1 MDKAAVLDFHSTNE
15 ARQRLVAR
23 ALCANPRPSMAS
35 SSAGEVTK
43 FLVDQK
49 LLEIPQAQAAHMDA
63 RARGVPVAQVLGE
76 QGAVPRDKIV
86 AAIESTDVGRLATA
100 LDFDVR
106 LPKRL
111 LRELKIVVHRSE
123 EHTSDLQSLM
133 RISYAFFCLKKKKT

>member
-1 MDKAAVLDFHSTNE
+1 
-15 ARQRLVAR
+15 
-23 ALCANPRPSMAS
+23 MAS

-49 LLEIPQAQAAHMDA
+49 LLEIPQAQASHMDA

-100 LDFDVR
+100 LGFAVR
-106 LPKRL
+106 LPQRL
-111 LRELKIVVHRSE
+111 LRELKLVFPPQPDSHPI
-123 EHTSDLQSLM
+123 
-133 RISYAFFCLKKKKT
+133 ISTLS

>member
-1 MDKAAVLDFHSTNE
+1 
-15 ARQRLVAR
+15 
-23 ALCANPRPSMAS
+23 MAS

-111 LRELKIVVHRSE
+111 LRELKIVVHAQTDTR
-123 EHTSDLQSLM
+123 LM
-133 RISYAFFCLKKKKT
+133 SSTMSNISMVRQLLSPFVERPEILEVYRKSTRMNHSQKSGYPSHDT

>member
-1 MDKAAVLDFHSTNE
+1 
-15 ARQRLVAR
+15 
-23 ALCANPRPSMAS
+23 
-35 SSAGEVTK
+35 
-43 FLVDQK
+43 
-49 LLEIPQAQAAHMDA
+49 MDA

-111 LRELKIVVHRSE
+111 LRELKIVVHAQTDTRLMISTMSNISMVRQLLSPFVERREIIEVPFSYAKWIEFEQGIDRTRSIRSE
-123 EHTSDLQSLM
+123 EQTSELQSLM
-133 RISYAFFCLKKKKT
+133 RNS

>member
-1 MDKAAVLDFHSTNE
+1 MAKAAVLDIHSNNE

-23 ALCANPRPSMAS
+23 SLGANPRPSMAS

-111 LRELKIVVHRSE
+111 LRELKIVVHARSD
-123 EHTSDLQSLM
+123 EHTSELQSLM
-133 RISYAFFCLKKKKT
+133 RSQYPVLC

>member
-1 MDKAAVLDFHSTNE
+1 
-15 ARQRLVAR
+15 
-23 ALCANPRPSMAS
+23 MAS

-111 LRELKIVVHRSE
+111 LRELKIVVHAQTDTRLMISTMSNISRSE
-123 EHTSDLQSLM
+123 EHTSELQSLM
-133 RISYAFFCLKKKKT
+133 RISYAVFCLKKKNI